1 MFERPLG
8 MNAKKT
14 PYQPRPRGSR
24 SLRRQPMTIDES
36 QALAAFE
43 SDGQISRLPTPEREE
58 ADGLWSGVARRS
70 TARDDG

>member
-1 MFERPLG
+1 

-24 SLRRQPMTIDES
+24 NLRRQPITTDES

-43 SDGQISRLPTPEREE
+43 VEGQISRLPTPERDDAEH
-58 ADGLWSGVARRS
+58 LWRGVPRRS
-70 TARDDG
+70 TARDDT